1 VRRLRTRRVATAAAA
16 LAAVMAVAACAGDDA
31 DESAADE
38 SAGEDGEDAAEAPQG
53 GEVSVFIT
61 NPENLAPPSNVT
73 ESEGSEVLNA
83 LYSPLVEWDLETSEI
98 VVGEDAPDAVAES
111 VETEDNTTFTITLK
125 EGWTFHNGD
134 PVTAQSYIDSWNYG
148 AVGSNANN
156 GAYFFSGIAGYEDLQ
171 CGGEATE
178 DEPCPE
184 PPAAEEMSGLSVVD
198 DQTFEVTLSEPNLF
212 FPLVL
217 GYTAFNPVPQAFF
230 DDPEAFEA
238 APIGQGPFQVDADGW
253 VQDGQ
258 VRVERYEDYPG
269 TQPNLDSIEYR
280 IYTDID
286 SAFNDALAGNLDIM
300 DSVPSAQIE
309 SAEADFATFLDRES
323 SIMQYLGFP
332 TFDERFADPR
342 VRQAFS
348 LAVDRQAIADAV
360 RPDFAPITGFVPA
373 SVPGAADDECG
384 GNCPATGDPEA
395 AAALLEE
402 AGGWEGPLTLYFNA
416 GADHDGWVEA
426 VANQLRENLGIED
439 IEFQTLQFA
448 EYLPVIESGDYDG
461 PFRLGWVP
469 DYPNPNTY
477 LESLHATGGS
487 SNYTGYSNPDFDA
500 LITEA
505 KSAESAE
512 DSLPLFIE
520 SQEILNEDM
529 PIMPMFVARQVG
541 IAGERVQ
548 GLDLTFQDDLDVFSL
563 AVTDAE

>member
-1 VRRLRTRRVATAAAA
+1 LRTRRVATAAAA
-16 LAAVMAVAACAGDDA
+16 LAAVMTVAACSGGDDG
-31 DESAADE
+31 EGSAADE
-38 SAGEDGEDAAEAPQG
+38 SPAEDTAEAPQG
-53 GEVSVFIT
+53 GEVSIFIT

-73 ESEGSEVLNA
+73 ESEGAEVLNA
-83 LYSPLVEWDLETSEI
+83 LYTPLVEWDLEASEI
-98 VVGEDAPDAVAES
+98 IVGEDAPDAVAES

-134 PVTAQSYIDSWNYG
+134 PVTAQSYVDAWNYG
-148 AVGSNANN
+148 ALGSNANN
-156 GAYFFSGIAGYEDLQ
+156 GSYFFSGIAGYDDLQ
-171 CGGEATE
+171 CSGEATE
-178 DEPCPE
+178 DNPCPT
-184 PPAAEEMSGLSVVD
+184 PPTAEEMSGLTVVD

-217 GYTAFNPVPQAFF
+217 GYTAFNPVPEAFF

-238 APIGQGPFQVDADGW
+238 APIGNGPFQVDEEGW

-280 IYTDID
+280 IYTDVD
-286 SAFNDALAGNLDIM
+286 SAYNDALAGNLDIM
-300 DSVPSAQIE
+300 DNIPSAQIE
-309 SAEADFATFLDRES
+309 SAQTDFATFIDQES
-323 SIMQYLGFP
+323 GIMQYLGFP
-332 TFDERFADPR
+332 VTDERFADPR

-348 LAVDRQAIADAV
+348 LAVDRQAITDAV

-384 GNCPATGDPEA
+384 GNCTATGDPEA
-395 AAALLEE
+395 AAVLLEE
-402 AGGWEGPLTLYFNA
+402 AGGWEGPLTLWFNA
-416 GADHDGWVEA
+416 GADHDGWIEA
-426 VANQLRENLGIED
+426 VANQLRENLGIQD
-439 IEFQTLQFA
+439 IQFQTLQFA
-448 EYLPVIESGDYDG
+448 EYLPVIEGGENDG

-500 LITEA
+500 LISDA
-505 KSAESAE
+505 KSAETSE
-512 DSLPLFIE
+512 DSLPIFVE
-520 SQEILNEDM
+520 AQEILNEDM

-541 IAGERVQ
+541 IGGERVQ
-548 GLDLTFQDDLDVFSL
+548 GLELTFQDDVNVFTLS
-563 AVTDAE
+563 VTDAE